1 MIIVFLNFNSKF
13 PYFCIMNFGNGVAAH
28 RGNMSV
34 FPENTMP
41 AFESAIAMGCSW
53 LELDIQLT
61 ACGQLVVTHDTTTE
75 RVTGISKIVTQSKY
89 EELMAL
95 NFGQYFNP
103 NTPYYLPLLSDV
115 LSLVKNTN
123 TCISI
128 QPKNYGLVKLA
139 YNLVKDLNLLSQI
152 GFNDTN
158 CEYLIEVKQIDSSIP
173 VFWDRPP
180 HTDFETDLFIAK
192 QYHFETLMYEWQ
204 GITQEKIDT
213 LKKSNIRF
221 GACLI
226 NDESEMKKYLNM
238 GVQHFYTDYPQLL
251 LSLL

>member
-1 MIIVFLNFNSKF
+1 
-13 PYFCIMNFGNGVAAH
+13 MNFGNGVAAH
-28 RGNMSV
+28 RGNMSQ

-61 ACGQLVVTHDTTTE
+61 ADKHLVVTHDANTQ
-75 RVTGISKIVTQSKY
+75 RVTSKNLIVSESTFTQ
-89 EELMAL
+89 LNRL
-95 NFGQYFNP
+95 NFGAYFND
-103 NTPYYLPLLSDV
+103 NIQVQLPLLSDV
-115 LSLVKNTN
+115 FESIKGTN

-128 QPKNYGLVKLA
+128 QPKNNGLVKLA
-139 YNLVKDLNLLSQI
+139 YHLAKDLNLLSQI

-158 CEYLIEVKQIDSSIP
+158 CEYLIEVKQLDNTIP

-180 HTDFETDLFIAK
+180 LTHFDTDLYIAK
-192 QYHFETLMYEWQ
+192 QFGFETLMYEWQ

-213 LKKSNIRF
+213 IKQNNIRF
-221 GACLI
+221 GACVV
-226 NDESEMKKYLNM
+226 NNENEMKKYLNM

-251 LSLL
+251 LNLK